1 MDDAGRIRYDSPVG
15 RWVLGVTVLGS
26 GIAFLEATVVNVAL
40 PAIGADLDADLAGL
54 QWTINGYL
62 LTLAALILLGG
73 SLGDRYGRRRI
84 FNLGVVWF
92 VGASALCAVAPSI
105 EVLIAARIVQGIG
118 GALLTPGS
126 LAIIEASF
134 HPDDRGRAIG
144 AWSALGGVAAA
155 VGPLVG
161 GWLIEAVS
169 WRAIFL
175 INIPLGAF
183 VVWAAN
189 RHVPETRDPTISG
202 RLDFRGSA
210 FASLALAGLTFGVIQ
225 APENGLGSPAVI
237 GAIAVG
243 LASAVAFVRAE
254 RRSPEPMLPLSIF
267 DSRQFTSAN
276 LVTFVVYA
284 ALGGVFFLLVVFLQV
299 ALGYSPIAAGAA
311 SLPVT
316 ALMLVLSPR
325 AGALAQRIGPRLPLT
340 LGPILIAIGMLLMTR
355 DRPRR
360 LIPRSCA
367 AGGRRLRPRPVAGG
381 RPGHGDGPRR
391 RRRAARRRR
400 LGCEQRRRPHRR
412 AGGRRGPAPDRRA
425 LRRRLREPGRDHRWL
440 PRRRAGVRDP
450 RFRRRRARLA
460 DDLQRRSRDERRPPA
475 ETPRTAPRPT
485 SAAVS
490 PAPLCAR
497 RGRRAARPSR
507 RANCHGSRF
516 RPERRL
522 TRAEN
527 LSVEPRPRERPFAPV
542 ESRVGFMPPSDRIAI
557 AGARAHNLKGIDL
570 ELPRDALIVIT
581 GLSGSGKSSL
591 AFDTIYAEGQR
602 RYVESLSAYAR
613 QFLGQM
619 EKPDVDSIEGLSPAI
634 SIDQKTTSRNPRS
647 TVGTVTEIY
656 DYLRL
661 LWARI
666 GKPHCYNCGAPISGQ
681 SLEQI
686 TDRVLTLADGTRFMV
701 MAPVVRGR
709 KGEYGRLL
717 DEMRAQGYARA
728 RVDGEL
734 RTARR
739 VDRARQEVQA
749 RDLDRGRPP
758 GDEGGGAKA
767 PLGVGR
773 GCLAARRRPGR
784 GGDAHRWRHG

>member
-40 PAIGADLDADLAGL
+40 PAIGADLDADVAGL

-84 FNLGVVWF
+84 FNIGVVWF

-243 LASAVAFVRAE
+243 LASAFAFVRAE

-299 ALGYSPIAAGAA
+299 ALGYTPIAAGAA

-340 LGPILIAIGMLLMTR
+340 LGPILIAVGMLLM
-355 DRPRR
+355 RR
-360 LIPRSCA
+360 IDPGDSYLGAVLPAVVVFGLGLSLVVAPVTATVLA
-367 AGGRRLRPRPVAGG
+367 AADERHAGVASGVNNAVARTAG
-381 RPGHGDGPRR
+381 LVAV
-391 RRRAARRRR
+391 AA
-400 LGCEQRRRPHRR
+400 L
-412 AGGRRGPAPDRRA
+412 APDRRA
-425 LRRRLREPGRDHRWL
+425 LRRRLREPGRDHRRL
-440 PRRRAGVRDP
+440 SRRDARLRDP
-450 RFRRRRARLA
+450 RLRRRRARLA
-460 DDLQRRSRDERRPPA
+460 DDLQRRPRDGAGRR
-475 ETPRTAPRPT
+475 RRHPRPRRDRLQLRCRRHP
-485 SAAVS
+485 SAPGAGG
-490 PAPLCAR
+490 ALRAR
-497 RGRRAARPSR
+497 RG
-507 RANCHGSRF
+507 G
-516 RPERRL
+516 
-522 TRAEN
+522 
-527 LSVEPRPRERPFAPV
+527 
-542 ESRVGFMPPSDRIAI
+542 RI
-557 AGARAHNLKGIDL
+557 
-570 ELPRDALIVIT
+570 
-581 GLSGSGKSSL
+581 
-591 AFDTIYAEGQR
+591 
-602 RYVESLSAYAR
+602 
-613 QFLGQM
+613 
-619 EKPDVDSIEGLSPAI
+619 
-634 SIDQKTTSRNPRS
+634 
-647 TVGTVTEIY
+647 
-656 DYLRL
+656 
-661 LWARI
+661 
-666 GKPHCYNCGAPISGQ
+666 
-681 SLEQI
+681 
-686 TDRVLTLADGTRFMV
+686 
-701 MAPVVRGR
+701 
-709 KGEYGRLL
+709 
-717 DEMRAQGYARA
+717 
-728 RVDGEL
+728 
-734 RTARR
+734 
-739 VDRARQEVQA
+739 
-749 RDLDRGRPP
+749 
-758 GDEGGGAKA
+758 
-767 PLGVGR
+767 
-773 GCLAARRRPGR
+773 AARRGSGGR
-784 GGDAHRWRHG
+784 WPEEG